1 MAQPSIKSKNAT
13 DAIETVGNAF
23 ARAFNRPIRSIN
35 LPERI
40 PRGYLPA
47 SRWAGISVLQN
58 TTVPMIQTPYAT
70 LNTNMRVGDGYQFK
84 LFKKG
89 GVIKGKKGI
98 EYKPIIT
105 DNLKD
110 KMYSNLKLGYIS
122 DPKTIKDPITGKEM
136 STGLKQH
143 IGQTF
148 RGDVT
153 DPSANGT
160 TVQGQF
166 IQKPNF
172 DLQGITDQVLRGIEA
187 GIVGN
192 SIKKQGELAKKAAK
206 DSVEILSKQQVPQ
219 KQTLR
224 YDNSAIQ
231 RQVKEG
237 RDAIM
242 SVRNTPT
249 TDVNAHNAFKLAQ
262 LAQLEQ
268 LSDLSAES
276 EYASKLQAQNQQI
289 EDENTALRIEGV
301 NKQKE
306 RAATLAQTLPQIDA
320 SVNAQKAH
328 LLSSLVSEERER
340 RNRDELEMIAAET
353 SLSQA
358 KELSKYQSAIDA
370 FDNAITA
377 DYEKH
382 KSNADFTKF
391 YATLDAYKNAMY
403 EKYANQLRDLKQVY
417 TVRSNPNM

>member
-1 MAQPSIKSKNAT
+1 MLPVHIPTHGYRMLPKNSKIPT
-13 DAIETVGNAF
+13 IDAPF
-23 ARAFNRPIRSIN
+23 ASANN
-35 LPERI
+35 GL
-40 PRGYLPA
+40 
-47 SRWAGISVLQN
+47 
-58 TTVPMIQTPYAT
+58 
-70 LNTNMRVGDGYQFK
+70 RVGDGYQFK

-105 DNLKD
+105 DGLKD
-110 KMYSNLKLGYIS
+110 KMYSDLKLGYIS
-122 DPKTIKDPITGKEM
+122 DPKVIKDPITGKEM
-136 STGLKQH
+136 SDGLKQH
-143 IGQTF
+143 IGRIF
-148 RGDVT
+148 RGDVIN
-153 DPSANGT
+153 PSANDI

-166 IQKPNF
+166 IQKPDF
-172 DLQGITDQVLRGIEA
+172 DLQGVTDQVLRGVEA

-224 YDNSAIQ
+224 YDNSTIQ

-237 RDAIM
+237 RDTIM

-249 TDVNAHNAFKLAQ
+249 TDVNTHNAFKLAQ
-262 LAQLEQ
+262 SEQ
-268 LSDLSAES
+268 LSNLSKKALSAES
-276 EYASKLQAQNQQI
+276 EYASKLQGQNQQI
-289 EDENTALRIEGV
+289 GDENTAVRIEGV

-306 RAATLAQTLPQIDA
+306 RAATLAQTLPKIDA

-328 LLSSLVSEERER
+328 LLGSLVSEERER
-340 RNRDELEMIAAET
+340 RNRDELEKIAAET

-382 KSNADFTKF
+382 KSNADFTKS

-403 EKYANQLRDLKQVY
+403 EKYASQLRDLKQVY

>member
-1 MAQPSIKSKNAT
+1 M
-13 DAIETVGNAF
+13 
-23 ARAFNRPIRSIN
+23 
-35 LPERI
+35 
-40 PRGYLPA
+40 
-47 SRWAGISVLQN
+47 SVLQN
-58 TTVPMIQTPYAT
+58 TTIPMIQTPYAT

-89 GVIKGKKGI
+89 GVIKGQDGSKFS
-98 EYKPIIT
+98 PIIS
-105 DNLKD
+105 DNLK
-110 KMYSNLKLGYIS
+110 KKVESYIFALPKREIPTNLN
-122 DPKTIKDPITGKEM
+122 TRVNTN
-136 STGLKQH
+136 
-143 IGQTF
+143 
-148 RGDVT
+148 
-153 DPSANGT
+153 NGT

-166 IQKPNF
+166 IQKPDF
-172 DLQGITDQVLRGIEA
+172 DLQGVADQVLKGIEA

-192 SIKKQGELAKKAAK
+192 SIKKQGELAKKAARN
-206 DSVEILSKQQVPQ
+206 SAEILSKQQVPQ

-262 LAQLEQ
+262 SEQ
-268 LSDLSAES
+268 LSNLSKNALSTES
-276 EYASKLQAQNQQI
+276 EYTSKLQAQNQQI

-306 RAATLAQTLPQIDA
+306 RSATLAQTLPQIDA

-340 RNRDELEMIAAET
+340 RNRDELERIAAET

-382 KSNADFTKF
+382 KSNADFTKS
-391 YATLDAYKNAMY
+391 YATLNAYKNAMY
-403 EKYANQLRDLKQVY
+403 EKYASQLRDLKQVY